1 MQWVN
6 KNHAGTKVVF
16 SNRSANCHNTFQ
28 NRGWKNTGLK
38 KADLKLMAN
47 RKHKLKISKLST
59 KNIFHNESVLKN
71 MS

>member
-28 NRGWKNTGLK
+28 NRGWKNTGSK

-47 RKHKLKISKLST
+47 RKHKLNFKQVKHQKHFS
-59 KNIFHNESVLKN
+59 
-71 MS
+71 